1 MVNEWERPSWLGEID
16 PYLDPSELWARQVAT
31 QDPYWQARVPMGQL
45 GQRLQARYS
54 LGAPGFYRQTAA
66 AEPTF
71 MDYISGFVGGTEG
84 GWQAAN
90 YQDLLSRARGAAA
103 ATRAPAG
110 EYLDPFTVGTPEWE
124 QAAWYAGQF
133 GPGEGGYVGGDQEA
147 RQLAAATLLA
157 RQRQGAGQEGA
168 YGGAMGT
175 AIANALAR
183 QQQYR
188 EDIGQPKGTFLD
200 WYVSQL
206 NGAAA

>member
-1 MVNEWERPSWLGEID
+1 MGKLSQETID
-16 PYLDPSELWARQVAT
+16 
-31 QDPYWQARVPMGQL
+31 
-45 GQRLQARYS
+45 
-54 LGAPGFYRQTAA
+54 
-66 AEPTF
+66 
-71 MDYISGFVGGTEG
+71 
-84 GWQAAN
+84 
-90 YQDLLSRARGAAA
+90 RARRAKEREIARGGAELDSGL
-103 ATRAPAG
+103 AP
-110 EYLDPFTVGTPEWE
+110 YI
-124 QAAWYAGQF
+124 
-133 GPGEGGYVGGDQEA
+133 QEA